1 MERMFMRKR
10 KRRSFTDEFKQQ
22 VVQLYENGKPR
33 ADILKE
39 YDLSAS
45 VFERWVKQSRTTGS
59 FKEKDNRAEEQ
70 NELLAQRKEVQRLKM
85 EIKVSSADLQTAIT
99 VIRE

>member
-1 MERMFMRKR
+1 MRKR

-33 ADILKE
+33 ADILEE

-45 VFERWVKQSRTTGS
+45 VFERWVKQSRTTVS

-85 EIKVSSADLQTAIT
+85 EIKVSSADLRTAIT